1 MDIATILGVVIAI
14 GSILGGQAL
23 EGGHIGSVLQLTAF
37 IIVMGGTIGA
47 CCVQNPLPVVIK
59 SITSVSLVLTNPSHD
74 VKGTIT
80 QILELANVSR
90 KQGLLALE
98 GRLKDLHDPFFKKGV
113 QLIVDGTDPK
123 LLQEILEIEVEQH
136 EESGVHAAK
145 VWEAAG
151 GYAPT
156 VGILGAVLGLI
167 HVMENLAD
175 PSKLGG
181 GIAVAFVATV
191 YGVGAANLFF
201 LPIANK
207 MKIKIKEEAG
217 LRTMVILGPRRACP
231 GGKPPT
237 PPRETG
243 KLSASARTDEGRQE
257 ITVVCPY
264 REAHLDGKYLTSQF
278 TRYDCSVSSWRR
290 KNTKSTKITNAG
302 WCPMPISSPCCSP
315 FLS

>member
-1 MDIATILGVVIAI
+1 MDIATILGIVIAI
-14 GSILGGQAL
+14 GSIIGGQAL
-23 EGGHIGSVLQLTAF
+23 EGGHIGSILQLTAF
-37 IIVMGGTIGA
+37 IIVIGGTIGA

-59 SITSVSLVLTNPSHD
+59 AVSSLSLALAGPHIDN
-74 VKGTIT
+74 KGTIKL
-80 QILELANVSR
+80 ILDLANVSR

-98 GRLKDLHDPFFKKGV
+98 GKLKDIKDPFMQKGI

-123 LLQEILEIEVEQH
+123 AVHEILEIEVEHH
-136 EESGVHAAK
+136 EEQGVIAAK

-201 LPIANK
+201 LPLANK
-207 MKIKIKEEAG
+207 IKLKLKEEAG
-217 LRTMVILGPRRACP
+217 ARNLIIMGLVGLAQGENPRLLQEKLEGFLPPSERT
-231 GGKPPT
+231 K
-237 PPRETG
+237 ET
-243 KLSASARTDEGRQE
+243 K
-257 ITVVCPY
+257 
-264 REAHLDGKYLTSQF
+264 K
-278 TRYDCSVSSWRR
+278 
-290 KNTKSTKITNAG
+290 
-302 WCPMPISSPCCSP
+302 
-315 FLS
+315 

>member
-1 MDIATILGVVIAI
+1 
-14 GSILGGQAL
+14 L
-23 EGGHIGSVLQLTAF
+23 EGGHIGSILQLTAF
-37 IIVMGGTIGA
+37 IIVIGGTIGA
-47 CCVQNPLPVVIK
+47 CCVQNPLPVIIK
-59 SITSVSLVLTNPSHD
+59 AVSSLSLAIAGPSIDN
-74 VKGTIT
+74 KGTIKL
-80 QILELANVSR
+80 ILDLANVSR

-98 GRLKDLHDPFFKKGV
+98 SKLKEIKDPFMKKGV

-123 LLQEILEIEVEQH
+123 AVHEILEIEVEQQ
-136 EESGVHAAK
+136 ESEGVLAAK

-207 MKIKIKEEAG
+207 MKLKLKDISSARNITIMG
-217 LRTMVILGPRRACP
+217 LVGLAHGENPRLLQEKLEGFLPP
-231 GGKPPT
+231 GERSKPP
-237 PPRETG
+237 
-243 KLSASARTDEGRQE
+243 K
-257 ITVVCPY
+257 
-264 REAHLDGKYLTSQF
+264 K
-278 TRYDCSVSSWRR
+278 
-290 KNTKSTKITNAG
+290 
-302 WCPMPISSPCCSP
+302 
-315 FLS
+315 